1 MKINE
6 LIQSFEIYKTN
17 EEIELLDKMDVKPQP
32 LSSYTEREQV
42 IIDNMVK
49 KSLVSKIRNKD
60 LFLVLRNDWWSN
72 TTTVRRIS

>member
-60 LFLVLRNDWWSN
+60 LFLVLRND
-72 TTTVRRIS
+72 

>member
-49 KSLVSKIRNKD
+49 KSLVSKVRNKD

>member
-17 EEIELLDKMDVKPQP
+17 EETELLGKMDANPLP

-49 KSLVSKIRNKD
+49 KSLVSKVRNKD
-60 LFLVLRNDWWSN
+60 LYLVMRND
-72 TTTVRRIS
+72 

>member
-6 LIQSFEIYKTN
+6 LIQSFDIYKTN
-17 EEIELLDKMDVKPQP
+17 EETELLGKMDANPLP

-49 KSLVSKIRNKD
+49 KSLVSKVRNKD
-60 LFLVLRNDWWSN
+60 LFLVKRND
-72 TTTVRRIS
+72 

>member
-49 KSLVSKIRNKD
+49 KSLVSKVRNKD
-60 LFLVLRNDWWSN
+60 LYLVMRND
-72 TTTVRRIS
+72 

>member
-17 EEIELLDKMDVKPQP
+17 EEIELLDKMDVKLQP

-49 KSLVSKIRNKD
+49 KSLVSKVRNKD
-60 LFLVLRNDWWSN
+60 LFLVLRND
-72 TTTVRRIS
+72 

>member
-49 KSLVSKIRNKD
+49 KSLVSKVRNKD
-60 LFLVLRNDWWSN
+60 LFLVLRND
-72 TTTVRRIS
+72 